1 MVDQQIIS
9 NLNLEPA
16 ETIVGAYTPSQYKVY
31 KIPEISQGKIQVYVM
46 ELGTEGDLID
56 NDTNIIYSRRGYFLV
71 SNEFL
76 KNESKCAVY
85 AHIAKKL
92 DVKLEKMLSQQHRCL
107 AK

>member
-16 ETIVGAYTPSQYKVY
+16 ETIVGVYNPSTYKVY
-31 KIPEISQGKIQVYVM
+31 KIPEISQGKFQVYIM
-46 ELGTEGDLID
+46 EHGTEGDLID
-56 NDTNIIYSRRGYFLV
+56 NDTNIIYSRRGYFQV

-76 KNESKCAVY
+76 KNESKCAIY

-92 DVKLEKMLSQQHRCL
+92 DVKLEKMLSEQHKSICN
-107 AK
+107 